1 MPGYIEDLFDLL
13 NEGKS
18 FSDMLRTSK
27 LDDAYWLGRFLRERI
42 EKERETMVDEI
53 ERDLKVVSFFP
64 PISLSSQKLTTP
76 L

>member
-42 EKERETMVDEI
+42 EKERETLVDDI
-53 ERDLKVVSFFP
+53 ERDLKVFSFSLPFP
-64 PISLSSQKLTTP
+64 CRLQS
-76 L
+76 

>member
-42 EKERETMVDEI
+42 EKERETMVDDI
-53 ERDLKVVSFFP
+53 ERDLKVVYFSLPFP
-64 PISLSSQKLTTP
+64 CLPQN
-76 L
+76 